1 MNKKLAN
8 ILFCIGS
15 VIVILYMVILFLGKN
30 ISPTLLGILMFI
42 SGLLCAPHTYFA
54 YENDHEKD
62 GYISTGTIREIT
74 GVFLLILAGFVLL
87 IKGLF
92 S

>member
-54 YENDHEKD
+54 YENDH
-62 GYISTGTIREIT
+62 
-74 GVFLLILAGFVLL
+74 
-87 IKGLF
+87 
-92 S
+92 